1 MFRLVAAYWSLLRTG
16 EFGHLKSGSHSCLAW
31 SDPQESVNLQS
42 IKNRIHNMIVTPYA
56 QDSRNVT
63 SWCLDDINFHVI
75 RELDSPDLIGRPAA
89 PSQISSCKLIHLAR

>member
-1 MFRLVAAYWSLLRTG
+1 MFRLVAAYRSLLRIG

-42 IKNRIHNMIVTPYA
+42 IKNRIHNMIINHYA

-63 SWCLDDINFHVI
+63 SCLEDINFHVI

-89 PSQISSCKLIHLAR
+89 PSQISSCTLIQLAR